1 MSSGLKL
8 GIAAMLMF
16 VGWGIAQ
23 HDRANAGFLIPE
35 GTAVGTQT
43 DQFQLNAKY
52 ISATGAQPFAA
63 APFSLEFTLPSEVQ
77 FRSLGYNDFAVT
89 VSGSYTDNK
98 VTTLF
103 TAAQVLLLSND
114 GFSFNVSNFL
124 GGSFSLGVEFTQP
137 LYQLSYT
144 NVGGSGGVVTDAS
157 FNTGTFLLNPT
168 YDNAA
173 TFYSDPQIT
182 GGSGSLE
189 PTSVPEPSSV
199 GLLLAPLGLLAFL
212 RHRRPTA
219 KPAV

>member
-77 FRSLGYNDFAVT
+77 FSDVGLRRKVPVLKDAS
-89 VSGSYTDNK
+89 
-98 VTTLF
+98 VTT
-103 TAAQVLLLSND
+103 
-114 GFSFNVSNFL
+114 
-124 GGSFSLGVEFTQP
+124 P
-137 LYQLSYT
+137 
-144 NVGGSGGVVTDAS
+144 
-157 FNTGTFLLNPT
+157 
-168 YDNAA
+168 
-173 TFYSDPQIT
+173 
-182 GGSGSLE
+182 
-189 PTSVPEPSSV
+189 PEP
-199 GLLLAPLGLLAFL
+199 
-212 RHRRPTA
+212 PTL
-219 KPAV
+219 V